1 MKKVLLRGPLLT
13 ASGYG
18 EHSRQFFRWLETRND
33 IDLKVQCLNWGH
45 TTWYID
51 ANIEEG
57 LVGRI
62 MSKTNFDF
70 QKEKFDLSI
79 QVQLPDEWD
88 TSIAR
93 YNVGV
98 SAFIETTK
106 CSKKWFDCC
115 NKMDKIIAPS
125 KHALKSVLANGKL
138 QKRAHVISEPLNP
151 LVLKEDNSFNIN
163 LEPDFNFLIV
173 SQLTDMQPEDDRKNI
188 AKTIA
193 AFCEKFDGNKNVG
206 LVIKTNI
213 GRSTLAD
220 RKITKDLLTSIV
232 KKHRKTDFPKVNMIH
247 GLLTPQEM
255 SAIYKHPKIKCLVSL
270 TRGEGYG
277 LPLMEAAACELPIIA
292 TNWSGH
298 LDFLK
303 DFTKIDYRLLAIPDS
318 KVDGRVFQKDSFWAE
333 PSIEDFKKKTEWVIK
348 NYDMLKKSA
357 KKQSKR
363 IIRDYS
369 QEAFNKKMNEILK

>member
-18 EHSRQFFRWLETRND
+18 EHSRQFFRWLESRED
-33 IDLKVQCLNWGH
+33 IDLKVQCLNWGV

-51 ANIEEG
+51 TNIEDG
-57 LVGRI
+57 LIGRI
-62 MSKTNFDF
+62 MSKTNFDN
-70 QKEKFDLSI
+70 QKENFDISI

-88 TSIAR
+88 TSLAK

-138 QKRAHVISEPLNP
+138 EKRAHVVNEPLNP
-151 LVLKEDNSFNIN
+151 LVLKKDEDFNLN
-163 LEPDFNFLIV
+163 LNADFNFLIV
-173 SQLTDMQPEDDRKNI
+173 SQLTDMSPSHDRKNI
-188 AKTIA
+188 IKTIKS
-193 AFCEKFDGNKNVG
+193 FCEKFDGNENVG

-213 GRSTLAD
+213 GRSTRAD
-220 RKITKDLLTSIV
+220 RIRTKILLEKIV
-232 KKHRKTDFPKVNMIH
+232 KESRKTEFPKVTMVH

-255 SAIYKHPKIKCLVSL
+255 SAIYSHPKIKCFVSL

-277 LPLMEAAACELPIIA
+277 LPLMEAAACELPIMA

-303 DFTKIDYRLLAIPDS
+303 DFIKINYSLVSIPDS
-318 KVDGRVFQKDSFWAE
+318 KADGRIFEKNTFWAE
-333 PSIEDFKKKTEWVIK
+333 ASEDDFKKKLDWVIK
-348 NYDMLKKSA
+348 NYDTLKKSA

-363 IIRDYS
+363 IKKDFS
-369 QEAFNKKMNEILK
+369 QKTFNKKMNEIIK